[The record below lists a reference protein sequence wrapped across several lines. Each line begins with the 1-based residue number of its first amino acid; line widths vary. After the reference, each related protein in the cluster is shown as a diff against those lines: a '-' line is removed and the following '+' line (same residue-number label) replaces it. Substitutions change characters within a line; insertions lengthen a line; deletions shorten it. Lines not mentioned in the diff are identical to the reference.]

1 MAYVAELRNTTSDKQ
16 LLQDAVDEIRR
27 LVAQE
32 FQVRLCVCDW
42 VDTLV
47 GVVVTRAAGRGCL
60 VLPSKIVLTGTP
72 SQTLHTH

>member
-32 FQVRLCVCDW
+32 FQVGSTFACSIRLGSW
-42 VDTLV
+42 V
-47 GVVVTRAAGRGCL
+47 G
-60 VLPSKIVLTGTP
+60 S
-72 SQTLHTH
+72 

>member
-32 FQVRLCVCDW
+32 FQVGSTFACSFGCFRG
-42 VDTLV
+42 V
-47 GVVVTRAAGRGCL
+47 G
-60 VLPSKIVLTGTP
+60 S
-72 SQTLHTH
+72 